1 MSGAAAM
8 ISRRCAALTKS
19 PASLKNGSRALV
31 EVLPDAEL
39 REVQGTHNFKVN
51 GAGGFLRPVR
61 VRPACR
67 PPVES
72 ARWRAGMTY
81 AA

>member
-8 ISRRCAALTKS
+8 ISRRCAGFTKS

-31 EVLPDAEL
+31 EVLPYAEL

-51 GAGGFLRPVR
+51 ALAPVLADFFA
-61 VRPACR
+61 PSASGQ
-67 PPVES
+67 PVG
-72 ARWRAGMTY
+72 RR
-81 AA
+81 